1 MKNVD
6 KSTSKSQK
14 DKLWLKEP
22 TSCAMN
28 ILLKVRSSA
37 HQNYNKSQELRDL
50 QQQKKVQALIK

>member
-37 HQNYNKSQELRDL
+37 H
-50 QQQKKVQALIK
+50 